1 MRAAVAA
8 AGAAGGRLLGA
19 DPGAAAHCLCGGA
32 VSGGRVRVRAPDAVL
47 LARSHREG
55 VGFDEHTA
63 TLRHVRRPNL
73 ESQSLLYVDE
83 DVANERLLPP
93 NLSFSFSLC

>member
-1 MRAAVAA
+1 M
-8 AGAAGGRLLGA
+8 LGY
-19 DPGAAAHCLCGGA
+19 PGAAAHRLCGGA

-47 LARSHREG
+47 LAG

-63 TLRHVRRPNL
+63 TLRHVRHPNL
-73 ESQSLLYVDE
+73 ESQALLYVDE

-93 NLSFSFSLC
+93 NLSFSLSL